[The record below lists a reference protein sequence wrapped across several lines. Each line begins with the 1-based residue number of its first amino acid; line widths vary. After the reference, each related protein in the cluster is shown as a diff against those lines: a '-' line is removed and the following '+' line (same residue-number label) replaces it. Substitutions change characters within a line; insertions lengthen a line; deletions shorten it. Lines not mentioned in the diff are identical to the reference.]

1 MRERAVS
8 LVVTREREPC
18 GCAGERERTVYVR
31 GERFDWSSEQ
41 ECVGMRVAGERE
53 RARAQVLI
61 MSTWDIDLFVNSQI
75 NFLSKVRMSL
85 SHYQDEHTQ

>member
-1 MRERAVS
+1 MRVG
-8 LVVTREREPC
+8 VWVRESDRRGRQTGEK
-18 GCAGERERTVYVR
+18 AMWVYSERERMVYLR

-61 MSTWDIDLFVNSQI
+61 MSTLGHRFICEFPN
-75 NFLSKVRMSL
+75 
-85 SHYQDEHTQ
+85 

>member
-8 LVVTREREPC
+8 LVVKREREPC
-18 GCAGERERTVYVR
+18 GCAGPGGAGERERMVYVR

-53 RARAQVLI
+53 RERGR
-61 MSTWDIDLFVNSQI
+61 
-75 NFLSKVRMSL
+75 K
-85 SHYQDEHTQ
+85 Y